1 MPHAQ
6 IISLATA
13 LPPHKVLQSDVRDLV
28 RNLFSGEYKGIDR
41 LLPVFEN
48 TQIES
53 RYFSKP
59 LEWFATQQTFVDSS
73 AAFVETALSLITE
86 ASETLLSNAT
96 IDSKGINRNDIAM
109 VIAVSTTGI
118 STPSLDAKLIQAL
131 HLPNTTK
138 RIPVWGLGCAGGVS
152 GLARASELV
161 CTLPKGKFA
170 LMVGVELCSLTFQR
184 NDISKSNIIAASL
197 FGDGAAAVL
206 LKNDDAH
213 NDVSEGV
220 SVLASH
226 SYLFDDSE
234 DIMGWDII
242 ETGLKVRF
250 SRDIPALIRNNLPA
264 LLHGACT
271 EWGIE
276 QRAIKHYVV
285 HAGGAKV
292 LQAYSESLN
301 LSHEQLQTAHH
312 VLRHHGNMSS
322 VSVLFALKEFLDTT
336 PKTGELGIMMALGPG
351 FSAEF
356 LLFRH

>member
-1 MPHAQ
+1 MSNAQ
-6 IISLATA
+6 IITLATA
-13 LPPHKVLQSDVRDLV
+13 VPPHKVLQSDVRDLV
-28 RNLFSGEYKGIDR
+28 RNLFSGQYKGIDR

-73 AAFVETALSLITE
+73 AAFVKTALSLVTE
-86 ASETLLSNAT
+86 ASETLLSSTN
-96 IDSKGINRNDIAM
+96 INRNDIAM

-161 CTLPKGKFA
+161 STLPKGKFA

-197 FGDGAAAVL
+197 FADGAAAVL
-206 LKNDDAH
+206 LKNGDD
-213 NDVSEGV
+213 SEGV
-220 SVLASH
+220 SILASY

-250 SRDIPALIRNNLPA
+250 SRDIPTLIRNNLPT
-264 LLHGACT
+264 LLQRACT

-276 QRAIKHYVV
+276 QSAIKHYVV
-285 HAGGAKV
+285 HSGGAKV

-301 LSHEQLQTAHH
+301 LSLEQLQTAHH

-322 VSVLFALKEFLDTT
+322 VSVLFALKEFLATT
-336 PKTGELGIMMALGPG
+336 PKSGELGIMMALGPG

-356 LLFRH
+356 LLFTH